1 MATNLITLI
10 KNSDLW
16 IWINIRWIYLNSQE
30 SSECYFS
37 FKEWLVEVEE
47 VEIVKELEY
56 FYLRLLFLDSYF
68 VKMIFIEDKKFI
80 SQKRFCSVQ
89 FLSKV
94 FIDIL

>member
-1 MATNLITLI
+1 M
-10 KNSDLW
+10 
-16 IWINIRWIYLNSQE
+16 
-30 SSECYFS
+30 
-37 FKEWLVEVEE
+37 
-47 VEIVKELEY
+47 KELEY